1 MVYKSRAIKVATKCY
16 NSQLPYR
23 SNLSSNARTKRDWL
37 VDSEPL
43 VAPASM
49 G

>member
-1 MVYKSRAIKVATKCY
+1 MQPNVTTRIQCLRHTEY
-16 NSQLPYR
+16 
-23 SNLSSNARTKRDWL
+23 LSSIARTKRGWL